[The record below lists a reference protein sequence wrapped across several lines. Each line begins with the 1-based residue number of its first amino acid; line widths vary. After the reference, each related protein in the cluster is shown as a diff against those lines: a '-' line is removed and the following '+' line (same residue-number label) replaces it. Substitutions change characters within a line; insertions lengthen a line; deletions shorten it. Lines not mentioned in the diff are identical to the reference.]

1 MSNAIHFFKICDTL
15 STSELYSLMR
25 WRETQNALQLS
36 VFLSFFLFFLSNL
49 SETSNCK
56 SLFLILKISQYGGS
70 GRWVLLFSRYPCKIW
85 HKNWYLHFY
94 KTYDHQ
100 IWQTGASAGLDSN
113 ETNQAGAGDA
123 ITARSRDKLKA
134 LYLHYQSTYGHQ
146 TRQDGNLSWWAPVHK
161 ITWPLD
167 QVVKLK
173 WSDHVTN

>member
-1 MSNAIHFFKICDTL
+1 MAWNAKRLAIVYVLLLFL
-15 STSELYSLMR
+15 
-25 WRETQNALQLS
+25 
-36 VFLSFFLFFLSNL
+36 VFLSNV

-56 SLFLILKISQYGGS
+56 SVFLILKISQYGGS

-134 LYLHYQSTYGHQ
+134 LYLHYQSVYGHQ

-161 ITWPLD
+161 ITWPLNH
-167 QVVKLK
+167 VVKLK